1 MFEIP
6 LIIVLHN
13 LDEAAASALETLDL
27 TLPTVL
33 DFCEAV
39 RDQVCYILISS
50 FLCLC
55 STHRCH
61 TRNSLEEAI
70 DMQGWSCD
78 RIADG

>member
-39 RDQVCYILISS
+39 RDQVCYI
-50 FLCLC
+50 
-55 STHRCH
+55 
-61 TRNSLEEAI
+61 
-70 DMQGWSCD
+70 
-78 RIADG
+78 